1 MSRVKSL
8 HVACSKNGFPFLFLD
23 IDNIVFAAGGSSSS
37 ISSSGCSKKV
47 ENGRLHPLPS
57 PSASTAAP
65 LSKVKR
71 ADFESDSAFYD
82 ALAILFT
89 LVKVLSSAIHETSS
103 VSQPNVAWSTFF
115 ATGRLILMS
124 GMCIRSKS
132 EKTNI

>member
-1 MSRVKSL
+1 M
-8 HVACSKNGFPFLFLD
+8 
-23 IDNIVFAAGGSSSS
+23 FAAGGSASS

-47 ENGRLHPLPS
+47 ENARLHPLPS

-89 LVKVLSSAIHETSS
+89 LVKVPSSIILQLMTTDSVVSCSMPALKHCHEY
-103 VSQPNVAWSTFF
+103 
-115 ATGRLILMS
+115 ILLPQS
-124 GMCIRSKS
+124 RTHLGV
-132 EKTNI
+132 